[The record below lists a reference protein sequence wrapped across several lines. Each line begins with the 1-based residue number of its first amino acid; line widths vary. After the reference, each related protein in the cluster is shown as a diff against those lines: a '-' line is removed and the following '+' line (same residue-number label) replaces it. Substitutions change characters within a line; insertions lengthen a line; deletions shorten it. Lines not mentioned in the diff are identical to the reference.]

1 MAINNSF
8 IVKNYNISKDYS
20 AYNAWKSKESFSY
33 ENEERICSNEFVIK
47 EYIFEGLNGNRDE
60 FVFKNKIK
68 VFTEEIIS
76 LLFNEKRAFMFVIEP
91 SAKPISKLRSY
102 KKYLR
107 IEDKENVIEKE
118 YFDDAYSRFAS
129 IIKVNKSNYFELMAY
144 FFNSN
149 YSFVYTTN
157 DDSKVVDECFL
168 DKIVAIVN
176 SKHYSHINLY
186 DVVINLSDNSSKV
199 FRIGG
204 NDGEEYWSLQE
215 FYVIK

>member
-8 IVKNYNISKDYS
+8 VVKNYDVLKDYS
-20 AYNAWKSKESFSY
+20 DYNAWKSKESFNY
-33 ENEERICSNEFVIK
+33 ENEKRICSNEFVIK
-47 EYIFEGLNGNRDE
+47 EYIFDGLNGSRDE
-60 FVFKNKIK
+60 FAFKNKIK
-68 VFTEEIIS
+68 VFTEEIIN
-76 LLFNEKRAFMFVIEP
+76 LLFNEKRVFIFVIEP

-107 IEDKENVIEKE
+107 TEDKENVIEKE
-118 YFDDAYSRFAS
+118 YFDNAYSRFAS
-129 IIKVNKSNYFELMAY
+129 IIKVDKSNCFELMAY

-157 DDSKVVDECFL
+157 DDNKVVDECFL

-186 DVVINLSDNSSKV
+186 DVMINLTDNSSKV

>member
-47 EYIFEGLNGNRDE
+47 EYIFDGLNGNRDE

-186 DVVINLSDNSSKV
+186 DVVINLTDNSSKV